1 MNKKMSTKYDD
12 DFITVL
18 SVVPNSICVTVEE
31 KCVWTDRKRDITVI
45 LTHDQAV
52 ELAQTL
58 TFTIIEMLRL

>member
-1 MNKKMSTKYDD
+1 MNKKMSTKYDG

-18 SVVPNSICVTVEE
+18 SAVPNSICITVEE
-31 KCVWTDRKRDITVI
+31 KCVDGKRDITVI

-58 TFTIIEMLRL
+58 TFAIERLRL